1 MTAPATL
8 QPIAVENPPFWP
20 EKFPPGTTE
29 HELYEVQP
37 ILPQPH
43 KPADL
48 DAIAGTWIAWMPRHQ
63 TQKIE
68 LTTEKYNPD
77 NPDDPRRKLTYVGPY
92 NEVIDPDKPTDPF
105 AGDPEPGW
113 WYPTPHGAYVYLVH
127 SHAWGLTVGSFA
139 ADGKPA
145 VLVGT
150 APSYGRRPS
159 PIWRRLEES
168 DTPPDDNPS
177 GR

>member
-1 MTAPATL
+1 DAGVARSLPRILGANPFFAEATSQRRSREPRRAPLPAGDPAQPQVGGTMTAPATL
-8 QPIAVENPPFWP
+8 QPIAAENPPFWP

-77 NPDDPRRKLTYVGPY
+77 TPDDPRRKLTYVGPY
-92 NEVIDPDKPTDPF
+92 NEVIDP
-105 AGDPEPGW
+105 
-113 WYPTPHGAYVYLVH
+113 
-127 SHAWGLTVGSFA
+127 
-139 ADGKPA
+139 
-145 VLVGT
+145 
-150 APSYGRRPS
+150 
-159 PIWRRLEES
+159 
-168 DTPPDDNPS
+168 
-177 GR
+177 